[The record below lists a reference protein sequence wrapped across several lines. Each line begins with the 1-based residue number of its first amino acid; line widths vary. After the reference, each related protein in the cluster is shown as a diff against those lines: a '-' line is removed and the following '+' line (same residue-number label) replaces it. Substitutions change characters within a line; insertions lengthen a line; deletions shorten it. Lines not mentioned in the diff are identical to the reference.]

1 MQKTNILEKR
11 GFTQIPVA
19 STLSIIMTPSGAILQ
34 NGSIQP
40 SEPKGAGVCYH
51 REKPTLSLPRARI
64 KMPDA
69 DIVSRFERLGYK
81 LAIDQIAFTTETVE
95 DFFDARETLWTGI
108 GTVKIYEEGGLLLVE
123 KAQPRAGQPTRDV
136 AVISLGHAR
145 AVMGVLKPDKSA
157 ELPRYA
163 GRMESSDR

>member
-1 MQKTNILEKR
+1 MN
-11 GFTQIPVA
+11 
-19 STLSIIMTPSGAILQ
+19 
-34 NGSIQP
+34 
-40 SEPKGAGVCYH
+40 
-51 REKPTLSLPRARI
+51 LPRARI

-136 AVISLGHAR
+136 AIISLGHAR

-163 GRMESSDR
+163 GRMDSSDR

>member
-1 MQKTNILEKR
+1 MN
-11 GFTQIPVA
+11 
-19 STLSIIMTPSGAILQ
+19 
-34 NGSIQP
+34 
-40 SEPKGAGVCYH
+40 
-51 REKPTLSLPRARI
+51 LPRARI

-81 LAIDQIAFTTETVE
+81 LATDQIAFTTETVE

-145 AVMGVLKPDKSA
+145 AVMGVLRPDKSA

-163 GRMESSDR
+163 ARMESSDR